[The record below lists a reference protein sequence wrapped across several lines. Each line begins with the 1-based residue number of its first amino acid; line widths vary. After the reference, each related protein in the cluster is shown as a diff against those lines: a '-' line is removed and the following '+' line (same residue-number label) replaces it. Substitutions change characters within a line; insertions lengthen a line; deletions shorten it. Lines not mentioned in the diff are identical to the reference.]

1 MSSTREEKMIETF
14 LKQHHDSV
22 IFVLPMIVTIAV
34 LIFSLIVIGYIKNRL
49 KKPLRIICNELYR
62 FMKYGVYL
70 TLVLLGLE
78 IVFKLLMPTYFVR
91 LHQFAGIFI
100 LTALLLGY
108 INAVINQLYVWQQ
121 AKLRKDNKRGQITQ
135 LNGIKHVS
143 KVILSLVVLISVLDY
158 LELPITGLLAG
169 LGAGTFAAAI
179 AMQDVIRNLFGGL
192 VLLSVNRL
200 LWAIISVRYRQRLKG
215 ELKKLAGGQ
224 PKLLMMMAHQF

>member
-1 MSSTREEKMIETF
+1 M
-14 LKQHHDSV
+14 
-22 IFVLPMIVTIAV
+22 
-34 LIFSLIVIGYIKNRL
+34 
-49 KKPLRIICNELYR
+49 
-62 FMKYGVYL
+62 
-70 TLVLLGLE
+70 LLGLE

-121 AKLRKDNKRGQITQ
+121 AKLRKDNKRGQISQ
-135 LNGIKHVS
+135 LYGIKLLS

-192 VLLSVNRL
+192 VVFISQPNKVADYISSVQ
-200 LWAIISVRYRQRLKG
+200 AK
-215 ELKKLAGGQ
+215 
-224 PKLLMMMAHQF
+224 